1 MIFMFIL
8 SFFLYKII
16 FSLKKGKQ
24 KNTKFLLMLEDDMS
38 MGHDSPNL
46 LALNYY

>member
-1 MIFMFIL
+1 MKLIFCLFYL
-8 SFFLYKII
+8 FLYKII
-16 FSLKKGKQ
+16 FSLKEIKKIYIS
-24 KNTKFLLMLEDDMS
+24 KMLEDDMS